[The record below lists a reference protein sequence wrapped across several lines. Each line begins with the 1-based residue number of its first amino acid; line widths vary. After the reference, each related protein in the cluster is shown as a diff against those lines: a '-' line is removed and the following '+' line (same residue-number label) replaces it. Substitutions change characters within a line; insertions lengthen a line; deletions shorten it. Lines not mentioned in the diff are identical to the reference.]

1 MKVHELMTPSP
12 MTCRP
17 TDSLHDVAQRLW
29 NEDCGSLPVVDG
41 RNRLVGMITDR
52 DVAMAGYFRNRTL
65 GEILVA
71 DTMSQKITSCAEND
85 DVSAALDHMRH
96 VRVHRLPVCDEDGTL
111 RGIVAFSDVLRG
123 VARDR
128 QLTTKAVETLG
139 VILEPRGE
147 KSGVLQPA
155 ARAGKATDS
164 KPAAM
169 TAATSTALAP
179 QTPTTTTTTKAEAK
193 TTTEKATTAKAAP
206 AKPTSSKTAK
216 TTTKSGAKAR
226 PKKR

>member
-71 DTMSQKITSCAEND
+71 DTMSQKITSIAEND
-85 DVSAALDHMRH
+85 DVSAALDHMRQ

-111 RGIVAFSDVLRG
+111 RGIVAFSDILRG

-128 QLTTKAVETLG
+128 QLTTRAVETLG

-155 ARAGKATDS
+155 ARTAKATDS
-164 KPAAM
+164 KT
-169 TAATSTALAP
+169 TAATTTAALEP
-179 QTPTTTTTTKAEAK
+179 QAAK
-193 TTTEKATTAKAAP
+193 TTAKAAAKATTAKTATAAK
-206 AKPTSSKTAK
+206 AASSKAAK
-216 TTTKSGAKAR
+216 STTKSGAKAR